1 MWRRYR
7 VTGTGACGPETLRRP
22 ERSELVF
29 KRRNRLSV
37 GEMLLALV
45 YPRGGF
51 RRATQY
57 VVHRMRRL
65 PDEPHRIARGVFAG
79 TFVNFPP
86 IFGIQFASAALIA
99 YGMRGNILAALLCT
113 FLSNPITTPLI
124 AVVSLEMGY
133 FLLGMDQHL
142 DFIAVFAAFADAG
155 AELWR
160 NVKAIFTTAPTRWDK
175 LGSFFRTIYLPYFVG
190 SIIPGLI
197 FSTGAYYATIPLI
210 RAYQK
215 LRRGKL
221 AERIEKRRRMKV
233 AVAQADAR
241 TITARGPHPR
251 VDPGTGPDL
260 RADIRKGPGS

>member
-1 MWRRYR
+1 M
-7 VTGTGACGPETLRRP
+7 
-22 ERSELVF
+22 VF
-29 KRRNRLSV
+29 KRRDRRSAAEILV
-37 GEMLLALV
+37 AFV

-86 IFGIQFASAALIA
+86 IFGIQFASAALLA

-113 FLSNPITTPLI
+113 FLSNPITTPII
-124 AVVSLEMGY
+124 AVISLEMGWWMM
-133 FLLGMDQHL
+133 GMDKSL
-142 DFIAVFAAFADAG
+142 DFVTVFAAFADAG
-155 AELWR
+155 SELWR
-160 NVKAIFTTAPTRWDK
+160 NAKAIFTAEPTRWQD
-175 LGSFFRTIYLPYFVG
+175 LGVFFKTIYLPYFVG

-197 FSTGAYYATIPLI
+197 FSTLAYYVTIPLI

-221 AERIEKRRRMKV
+221 AERIEKRRRLKT

-241 TITARGPHPR
+241 VQAARG
-251 VDPGTGPDL
+251 DPE
-260 RADIRKGPGS
+260 AAAHIRKEPGS